1 MDQFQLI
8 ESLKNLTKTSCDTAL
23 NYATRS
29 IMPQL
34 YEDKIDFLIFVL
46 LGLVLFIFYYL
57 GAIQSESK
65 EN

>member
-8 ESLKNLTKTSCDTAL
+8 ESLKNVTKTSLDTTI
-23 NYATRS
+23 NYATKS
-29 IMPQL
+29 IMPHL
-34 YEDKIDFLIFVL
+34 YADKIDFLIFVL

>member
-8 ESLKNLTKTSCDTAL
+8 ESLKNVTKTSLDTTI
-23 NYATRS
+23 NYATKS
-29 IMPQL
+29 IMPHL
-34 YEDKIDFLIFVL
+34 YTDKIDFLIFVL

-57 GAIQSESK
+57 GTVQSKSK